1 MNEKQLKHSPL
12 EQGVDDGSPVSVT
25 FWMPDGSCD
34 EGKARH
40 VDRNVMFIES
50 KRTLPVGT
58 EVRIRITRL
67 AEEVA
72 DWGLGEGTVV
82 WACPSVD
89 QFNNREG
96 FGVSFR
102 GCWSQP
108 SEGRVEAEDLKGSA

>member
-1 MNEKQLKHSPL
+1 MMPTQVETGIRGGSPRRRVKGRTGSSGKISTRIIMNEKQLKHSPL

-58 EVRIRITRL
+58 EVT
-67 AEEVA
+67 
-72 DWGLGEGTVV
+72 
-82 WACPSVD
+82 
-89 QFNNREG
+89 
-96 FGVSFR
+96 
-102 GCWSQP
+102 
-108 SEGRVEAEDLKGSA
+108 